1 MQACFAVNS
10 APRNIQDIIIRNVN
24 DEMIADS
31 SMKNNKHISRSMV
44 VMGTLFNNASPE
56 LQWLYTSQPLLNLVN
71 LLRHETRCYLQ
82 CKAIEDPDR
91 PLAKPLAEDDKKLE
105 ESMNKYIRG
114 MKREEIKYFEDP
126 RGLWYCFEFMV
137 K

>member
-56 LQWLYTSQPLLNLVN
+56 LQWMYTSQPLLNLVN
-71 LLRHETRCYLQ
+71 LLRHETRCYLH

-91 PLAKPLAEDDKKLE
+91 PLAKPLTEDDKKLE
-105 ESMNKYIRG
+105 ESMQKYIRG